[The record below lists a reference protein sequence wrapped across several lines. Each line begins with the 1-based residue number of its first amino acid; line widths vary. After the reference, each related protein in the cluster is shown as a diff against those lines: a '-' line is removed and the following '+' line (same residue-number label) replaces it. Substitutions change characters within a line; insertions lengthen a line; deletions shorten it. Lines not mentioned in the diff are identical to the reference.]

1 MKFKRT
7 SIVCAL
13 IVLFAVTAF
22 ATEDQNDERKSDVWL
37 KASIVTSYTLN
48 QNLNPF
54 DLDVEVRNGNA
65 SLRGTVDSE
74 VEKDLAIA
82 IAKGVEGIKDVK
94 SNITIE
100 PGTKDDGRQKSEF
113 FRTVEDATIT
123 AKVKS
128 KLLWNRNTNGMDI
141 NVNTENA
148 VVTLK
153 GKVVSDAQG
162 DLVVQMTKNTT
173 GVERVKKELEV
184 VPELK
189 EVEEKGS
196 LETIEVKTSDA
207 WITTKVKSVLLF
219 SKGTDGAD
227 INVETDNQIVTL
239 KGSVVSKEQEQEVVK
254 MVNDIVG
261 VKGVRTQ
268 LIIEKS

>member
-1 MKFKRT
+1 M
-7 SIVCAL
+7 VCTFV
-13 IVLFAVTAF
+13 VLFAATAF
-22 ATEDQNDERKSDVWL
+22 AAEGKNDERKSDVWL

-54 DLDVEVRNGNA
+54 DLNVEVKNGIA
-65 SLRGTVDSE
+65 SLVGTVDSE

-100 PGTKDDGRQKSEF
+100 PGTRGDGRQKSEF

-141 NVNTENA
+141 SVNTENA

-162 DLVVQMTKNTT
+162 DLAVQMTKNTT
-173 GVERVKKELEV
+173 GVERVKSELEV
-184 VPELK
+184 VPALQ
-189 EVEEKGS
+189 EVEDKS
-196 LETIEVKTSDA
+196 TLETIERKTSDA
-207 WITTKVKSVLLF
+207 WITTKVKSMLLF

-239 KGSVVSKEQEQEVVK
+239 KGSVVSKEQEREVIE

-261 VKGVRTQ
+261 VKGVRSQ